1 MKVLFVHDHIIY
13 KQSDVYYSPGGLKAD
28 VWARYLNTGLIDSF
42 AVVSRG
48 VKLTAMREGLVKSSV
63 PKVYFDPV
71 YEVKGGLDYYLKAS
85 LIKER
90 LRKHIEQVDVVIIRA
105 PSAFGTYAYN
115 ICRKLNK
122 PYITEIVGCT
132 WDSNWNY
139 GSILGKLRAPLSF
152 IKNKSVIKNSIASL
166 YVTEHF
172 LQGRYPSKARITT
185 HASNVHIPDP
195 DPSVLEAHINRLSSA
210 GNDHVFKLGLLANIA
225 VKYKGYDVAIEA
237 LSKLKQR
244 RPDIKFQFLAAGGGS
259 PDYINGIID
268 KYAMANEVKLLGQ
281 LASGD
286 EVFSCLDDLDI
297 YLQPSLTEG
306 LPRSAIEAMSRGCPV
321 LASTAGGIPELLP
334 SEFLHK
340 PGDAEKLSFDI
351 EKLITDKELRIKAA
365 KDNFEKSKE
374 YTDSVLSQRR
384 LEFYKKAFELVS
396 GSSCE

>member
-1 MKVLFVHDHIIY
+1 MKALFVHDHPFLNVDDEI
-13 KQSDVYYSPGGLKAD
+13 YSPGRFTAKT
-28 VWARYLNTGLIDSF
+28 WARYLDTNLISSLT
-42 AVVSRG
+42 VVSRG

-63 PKVYFDPV
+63 PKVQFDPV
-71 YEVKGGLDYYLKAS
+71 YEVKGGIDYYLKAS

-105 PSAFGTYAYN
+105 PSAFGSYVYN
-115 ICRKLNK
+115 ICRQLNK
-122 PYITEIVGCT
+122 PYITEVVGCT

-139 GSILGKLRAPLSF
+139 GNILGMLRAPLSF
-152 IKNKSVIKNSIASL
+152 IKNKAVIKNSIASL

-172 LQGRYPSKARITT
+172 LQGRYPTNAAITT

-195 DPSVLEAHINRLSSA
+195 NASVLEAHINRLSSV
-210 GNDHVFKLGLLANIA
+210 GSDHVFKLGLLANIA

-244 RPDIKFQFLAAGGGS
+244 RPDLKFQFLVAGGGS
-259 PDYINGIID
+259 PDHINGLID
-268 KYAMANEVKLLGQ
+268 KYDMANEVKLLGQ
-281 LASGD
+281 LASGN
-286 EVFSCLDDLDI
+286 EVFGYLDGLDV

-306 LPRSAIEAMSRGCPV
+306 LPRSVIEAMSRGCPT
-321 LASTAGGIPELLP
+321 LASSVGGIPELLP
-334 SEFLHK
+334 NEFLHK

-374 YTDSVLSQRR
+374 YTDSVLSKRR
-384 LEFYKKAFELVS
+384 LEFYKKAFELVKK
-396 GSSCE
+396 